1 MGIEQSDVYVTLK
14 DRSQWRAGMT
24 KEALGN
30 EISERLEKLVP
41 EVSGAISQPIQ
52 MRTNELI
59 AGVRSDV
66 AVLIYG
72 RELETLTA
80 IGEAVAAKVK
90 RIAGAVDVRTEQ
102 VAGLRYLRIVP
113 ERGKL
118 ARYGLSVAD
127 VNQVTETMAVG
138 HATGDVLE
146 GERRFGSWSR
156 RATAST
162 VSSIPWHRCP

>member
-30 EISERLEKLVP
+30 EISERLERLVP

-66 AVLIYG
+66 AILLYG
-72 RELETLTA
+72 RDLEELA
-80 IGEAVAAKVK
+80 KFGE
-90 RIAGAVDVRTEQ
+90 RTGALLRQIPGATDVRIEQ
-102 VAGLRYLRIVP
+102 VAGLQYLRIVP
-113 ERGKL
+113 ERNKL
-118 ARYGLSVAD
+118 ARYGLTIED
-127 VNQVTETMAVG
+127 INQLTETISV
-138 HATGDVLE
+138 
-146 GERRFGSWSR
+146 
-156 RATAST
+156 
-162 VSSIPWHRCP
+162 